1 MGTTSRHHVVQ
12 DRRRLSRL
20 DLLVPCE
27 IGWEE
32 TPSSGFLVNI
42 SMEAALL
49 SAERVP
55 PAGTVVK
62 IRLKLPHNRK
72 DFETEGQVMQSYDHW
87 TYRHRPGRFAV
98 RLLRA
103 GPELLALI
111 ASLNNRKNLQNSPK

>member
-1 MGTTSRHHVVQ
+1 M
-12 DRRRLSRL
+12 
-20 DLLVPCE
+20 DLMVPCE
-27 IGWEE
+27 IGWED

-55 PAGTVVK
+55 PAGSVVK
-62 IRLKLPHNRK
+62 IKLKLPHNQK
-72 DFETEGQVMQSYDHW
+72 PFETEGQVIKSYDHW

-103 GPELLALI
+103 GPELVALI
-111 ASLNNRKNLQNSPK
+111 AGLSNKKNLHNPAK